1 MAQNLM
7 ESRLIDIELHLMQQ
21 EETVR
26 QLDDVII
33 AQQKT
38 IERLEKDV
46 EYLKEKLRALNP
58 SNIRDLSEEEP
69 PPHY

>member
-1 MAQNLM
+1 M
-7 ESRLIDIELHLMQQ
+7 ESRLVDIELYLMQQ
-21 EETVR
+21 EETIR

-33 AQQKT
+33 AQQKA
-38 IERLEKDV
+38 IDRLEKDV
-46 EYLKEKLRALNP
+46 ESLKQKLLALNP